1 MKHLLYTELTFNMLV
16 ELITKYHSAKDKDVR
31 NLVIKNN
38 NDHKGMVIRVNGAI
52 ENMNPESKLNAD
64 ELMFK
69 IALDENTKGTSWAPK
84 IVDVTTSTF
93 EVYEISRF

>member
-1 MKHLLYTELTFNMLV
+1 MKHLYTELTFNMLV
-16 ELITKYHSAKDKDVR
+16 DLITKYHSAKDKDVR

-52 ENMNPESKLNAD
+52 ETMNPEVELAPN

-69 IALDENTKGTSWAPK
+69 IAVNENSKGTSWSPK
-84 IVDVTTSTF
+84 IVDFTTSTY

>member
-1 MKHLLYTELTFNMLV
+1 MKHLYTELTFKMLTD
-16 ELITKYHSAKDKDVR
+16 LITKYQSSEDKDVR

-38 NDHKGMVIRVNGAI
+38 NDHRGMVIRVNGAI
-52 ENMNPESKLNAD
+52 ENMNPQDKLTAN

-84 IVDVTTSTF
+84 LVDFTTSTF